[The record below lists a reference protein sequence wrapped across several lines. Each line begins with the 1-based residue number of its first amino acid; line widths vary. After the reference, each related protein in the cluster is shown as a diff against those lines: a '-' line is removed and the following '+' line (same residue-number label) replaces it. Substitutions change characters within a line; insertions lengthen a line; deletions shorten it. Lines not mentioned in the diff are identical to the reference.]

1 MLCNPYKI
9 FNKRKKETFFNSK
22 KSFLIFHKS
31 KNIFLPTLSK
41 INNIILFAFI
51 FLSSI
56 KNTSQDRYIAIKVN
70 TAGENQIISNEY
82 SHFPSTVYVGNTRV
96 TLNNRKISVS
106 STDQLIKL
114 RWSSHTFDN
123 YSKMFKGLTNIV
135 YAEIYEMFYDSD
147 NGINLS
153 YMFCGCTNLRSM
165 ASDDSYIEYISSME
179 GMFSGCT
186 SLTSVNLE
194 RFLSVSY
201 YINLSYMFYNCQ
213 RLTYIRFFHF
223 YYIRVSNA
231 REMFYNCISLGSF
244 TFKPYHTSSPINM
257 NKMFYNCTAITSIEF
272 SVDKYCVYYNGHS
285 CYYRYYYDP
294 SDMSFMFYNCH
305 SLVSLTLN
313 YFSTESTQYM
323 SYMLYNC
330 KRLTYFKFNNKYYKT
345 FYQINNKYV
354 KDMRGLFQNC
364 ESLVTLNL
372 SFFHT
377 SSVQIM
383 WDMFKGCKNLKYL
396 NISHFDTSS
405 VTDMQSMFNGC
416 SNLVTLNLSHFYT
429 SKVQYMNKMFQNCE
443 SLQVLIL
450 NKATTESLG
459 TMHRM
464 FYNCKNLR
472 YLNIFKIVEDVQSI
486 AEIFEGTYYKFKLC
500 IYDERNIPNI
510 MKILDNKPS
519 IQRDCSQDCY
529 GANTFRQY
537 SSINKHCCE
546 NAIYNNICY
555 NKCPGRTKKI
565 SSNSIICDYFPCSNY
580 YKYEQDGCLNT
591 ISHEYFLN
599 DSNLHTID
607 KCDSNC
613 YSCEKRPTK
622 CTNCYSDNIK
632 KFLNLSKCIETCKY
646 GYFTDNNAIKKC
658 FCHEQKCKECSE
670 ESLELNLCVSCNIDK
685 KYYPKLDET
694 FTENNF
700 INCYQN
706 PEEYYLDS
714 YEKIYKPC
722 YPSCKYCD
730 RQGDK
735 YNHYCFSCN
744 SKNTYPFIIK
754 ENSNYINCYPN
765 CTFNF
770 YFDDYF
776 NYTCHNTTGCPD
788 FAPLLI
794 DKTKQCAKNCT
805 KKNKYIFRSTC
816 FETCPIESIPYSNI
830 TGYYCNSVCPFERPF
845 EMVLAQICVSY
856 CTIMERYNGLCVT
869 NYEGNRSAKY
879 KIWFYLI

>member
-41 INNIILFAFI
+41 INNIILFVFI

-96 TLNNRKISVS
+96 TLNNRKIPVS

-123 YSKMFKGLTNIV
+123 YSKMFKDLTNIV

-443 SLQVLIL
+443 NLQVLIL

-555 NKCPGRTKKI
+555 NKCPGRTKK
-565 SSNSIICDYFPCSNY
+565 
-580 YKYEQDGCLNT
+580 
-591 ISHEYFLN
+591 
-599 DSNLHTID
+599 
-607 KCDSNC
+607 
-613 YSCEKRPTK
+613 
-622 CTNCYSDNIK
+622 
-632 KFLNLSKCIETCKY
+632 
-646 GYFTDNNAIKKC
+646 
-658 FCHEQKCKECSE
+658 
-670 ESLELNLCVSCNIDK
+670 
-685 KYYPKLDET
+685 
-694 FTENNF
+694 
-700 INCYQN
+700 
-706 PEEYYLDS
+706 
-714 YEKIYKPC
+714 
-722 YPSCKYCD
+722 
-730 RQGDK
+730 
-735 YNHYCFSCN
+735 
-744 SKNTYPFIIK
+744 
-754 ENSNYINCYPN
+754 
-765 CTFNF
+765 
-770 YFDDYF
+770 
-776 NYTCHNTTGCPD
+776 
-788 FAPLLI
+788 
-794 DKTKQCAKNCT
+794 
-805 KKNKYIFRSTC
+805 
-816 FETCPIESIPYSNI
+816 
-830 TGYYCNSVCPFERPF
+830 
-845 EMVLAQICVSY
+845 
-856 CTIMERYNGLCVT
+856 
-869 NYEGNRSAKY
+869 
-879 KIWFYLI
+879 